1 MGITGFFLGL
11 TRFYWVLLGFSGS
24 CWIFIRFQILPAC
37 SQGYSFG
44 FCGFVSSFQ
53 PSVGGAAVIGGLSSI
68 KKKREGRHKRRHT
81 RSEEIGV
88 QNPHIDDIPWD
99 LIFLFSF
106 CLFFLF
112 SSLFTEPTAIDEPAR
127 SSSTRCQLHLSL
139 SLFFASLVFSIRLYS
154 GLFFGYYRGGH
165 RHFLTLPR
173 PSYRVTFDLL
183 ILFRKTK
190 ILCYSL
196 VPFSC
201 LKKRYFLDRSFDR
214 VLIELYRV
222 LTGFFYCF
230 FFSECRLIFFGSGPF
245 SLSHVLHDE
254 RAALK
259 ANTLT
264 FFSPEICDRLMRY
277 LLPSFT

>member
-106 CLFFLF
+106 CLFFFFFLRF
-112 SSLFTEPTAIDEPAR
+112 LRNPQ
-127 SSSTRCQLHLSL
+127 QLMSRHGLHRLAVNFISLSL
-139 SLFFASLVFSIRLYS
+139 SSLLLSYFLFVYILVF
-154 GLFFGYYRGGH
+154 
-165 RHFLTLPR
+165 FLVIIEEATA
-173 PSYRVTFDLL
+173 TF
-183 ILFRKTK
+183 
-190 ILCYSL
+190 
-196 VPFSC
+196 
-201 LKKRYFLDRSFDR
+201 
-214 VLIELYRV
+214 
-222 LTGFFYCF
+222 
-230 FFSECRLIFFGSGPF
+230 
-245 SLSHVLHDE
+245 
-254 RAALK
+254 
-259 ANTLT
+259 
-264 FFSPEICDRLMRY
+264 
-277 LLPSFT
+277 